1 MSILAERRV
10 ERRVE
15 QRTVRP
21 VEAGSPPV
29 RAVRVRRAEALR
41 PPTRARVVAG
51 RRAVPVGCATPRRRV
66 IRWPWLAALAGAS
79 CLAITGLG
87 LFAHGAPGAAV
98 PARTAAVS
106 VERGDT
112 LSSLAERFA
121 PSSDTGAVVAR
132 IKELNRLDDAV
143 LVPGLPLTV
152 PVADGVPGAGVAA
165 P

>member
-1 MSILAERRV
+1 MSILAERGV
-10 ERRVE
+10 
-15 QRTVRP
+15 VRP
-21 VEAGSPPV
+21 VDTGSAPPPP
-29 RAVRVRRAEALR
+29 RVRVSRGRRAEALR

-51 RRAVPVGCATPRRRV
+51 RRAVPVGCATPRRRA
-66 IRWPWLAALAGAS
+66 IRWPWLAALAVAT
-79 CLAITGLG
+79 CLVITGLG

-121 PSSDTGAVVAR
+121 PSSDPGAVVDR

-143 LVPGLPLTV
+143 LVPGLLLTV
-152 PVADGVPGAGVAA
+152 PVADGAA
-165 P
+165 DAMTTGR